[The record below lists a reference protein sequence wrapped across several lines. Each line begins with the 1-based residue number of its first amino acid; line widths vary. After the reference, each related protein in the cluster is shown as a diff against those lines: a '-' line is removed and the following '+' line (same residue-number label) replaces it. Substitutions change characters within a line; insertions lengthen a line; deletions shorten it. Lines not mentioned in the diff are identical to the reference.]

1 MATTAATPRKSS
13 HWIRRSF
20 GWTLVVL
27 AALVVAVMIFAAL
40 RPLTLLVYA
49 AQGRLLLAGVHSDT
63 TKISYAGL
71 ENIHVHYYEGG
82 SGSPVVLVHGLG
94 GRAEDW
100 ASLMPRLVRDHH
112 RVYALDL
119 PGYGRS
125 DWPRDAKYSIAEE
138 AAAVEAFMQN
148 RRLTQVD
155 LGGWSMGGWV
165 AMRVALDQPQSI
177 RRLMIFDSAGIRFQ
191 LNWDVSLFEPNT
203 PAKLRA
209 LDDLL
214 MPTPPPQVPGFIAR
228 SIFRYVDLH
237 GWVVKRNMESMLTGA
252 DLLDG
257 KLGALRMPML
267 IVWGKQDHV
276 IPYMAGEQIHKD
288 VPQSE
293 LEIFDG
299 CGHLAPSQCGAQI
312 GPVVEGFLDERS
324 PIPGVEAEIR
334 TRH

>member
-13 HWIRRSF
+13 HRIRRSF
-20 GWTLVVL
+20 GWALVVV

-49 AQGRLLLAGVHSDT
+49 AQARLLMAGIHSDQT
-63 TKISYAGL
+63 HISYAGL
-71 ENIHVHYYEGG
+71 ADIRIHYYAGG
-82 SGSPVVLVHGLG
+82 TGSPVLLVHGLG

-100 ASLMPRLVRDHH
+100 ATLMPRLVRDHH

-138 AAAVEAFMQN
+138 AAAVQAFMKD
-148 RRLTQVD
+148 RHLTQLD

-165 AMRVALDQPQSI
+165 AMRVALDQPQQI
-177 RRLMIFDSAGIRFQ
+177 RRLMIFDSAGIRFP
-191 LNWDVSLFEPNT
+191 LNWDVSLFEPST

-214 MPTPPPQVPGFIAR
+214 MPTPPPNVPGFIAR
-228 SIFRYVDLH
+228 SIFRYVNLH
-237 GWVVKRNMESMLTGA
+237 GWVVKRNMDSMLTGA

-257 KLGALRMPML
+257 RLGALKMPML
-267 IVWGKQDHV
+267 IVWGKQDHL
-276 IPYMAGEQIHKD
+276 IPYTVGQQIHKD

-293 LEIFDG
+293 LKSSTVAGIWRR
-299 CGHLAPSQCGAQI
+299 ASARR
-312 GPVVEGFLDERS
+312 RS
-324 PIPGVEAEIR
+324 VR
-334 TRH
+334 